1 MGDDCVAGAAVDEPL
16 LLILLGERAAAAC
29 LEAEWR
35 REARA
40 GLQDLVQREPMAEP
54 ADLLA
59 LAGKLD
65 AGFFPHFAA
74 SGGEERFI
82 AFAAAGN

>member
-1 MGDDCVAGAAVDEPL
+1 MPDDRVAGAAVDEPL
-16 LLILLGERAAAAC
+16 LLILLGERAAAAR

-40 GLQDLVQREPMAEP
+40 GLQALVQREPMAEP

-59 LAGKLD
+59 LAGRLGVKFENGS
-65 AGFFPHFAA
+65 ATGPF
-74 SGGEERFI
+74 ERDRRVS
-82 AFAAAGN
+82 

>member
-1 MGDDCVAGAAVDEPL
+1 MLMHDDHIAGAAVDEPL
-16 LLILLGERAAAAC
+16 LLILLGERAAAAR

-40 GLQDLVQREPMAEP
+40 GLQALVQREPMAEP

-59 LAGKLD
+59 LAGRLGVKFENGS
-65 AGFFPHFAA
+65 ATGPF
-74 SGGEERFI
+74 ERDRRVS
-82 AFAAAGN
+82 

>member
-1 MGDDCVAGAAVDEPL
+1 MHDDRVAGAAVDEPL

-35 REARA
+35 WQARA
-40 GLQDLVQREPMAEP
+40 GLQALVQREPMAEP

-59 LAGKLD
+59 LAGRLGVKFEN
-65 AGFFPHFAA
+65 GSTTGPF
-74 SGGEERFI
+74 ERDRRVS
-82 AFAAAGN
+82 

>member
-1 MGDDCVAGAAVDEPL
+1 MHDDRVAGAAVDEPL
-16 LLILLGERAAAAC
+16 LLILLGERAAAAR

-40 GLQDLVQREPMAEP
+40 GLQALVQQPMAEP

-59 LAGKLD
+59 LAQKVDTELANAVAD
-65 AGFFPHFAA
+65 EFAG
-74 SGGEERFI
+74 
-82 AFAAAGN
+82 

>member
-1 MGDDCVAGAAVDEPL
+1 MPDDRVAGAAVDEPL
-16 LLILLGERAAAAC
+16 LLILLGERAAAAR

-40 GLQDLVQREPMAEP
+40 GLQALVQREPMAEP

-59 LAGKLD
+59 LAGRLGVKFEHGS
-65 AGFFPHFAA
+65 ATGPF
-74 SGGEERFI
+74 ERDRRVS
-82 AFAAAGN
+82 

>member
-1 MGDDCVAGAAVDEPL
+1 MLMPDDRVAGAAVDEPL
-16 LLILLGERAAAAC
+16 LLILLGERAAAAR

-40 GLQDLVQREPMAEP
+40 GLQALVQREPMAEP

-59 LAGKLD
+59 LAGRLGVKFENGS
-65 AGFFPHFAA
+65 ATGPF
-74 SGGEERFI
+74 
-82 AFAAAGN
+82 

>member
-1 MGDDCVAGAAVDEPL
+1 MPDDRVTGAAVDEPL
-16 LLILLGERAAAAC
+16 LLILLGERAAAAR

-40 GLQDLVQREPMAEP
+40 GLQALVQQPMAEP

-59 LAGKLD
+59 LAGRLD
-65 AGFFPHFAA
+65 AELANAVADGFAW
-74 SGGEERFI
+74 
-82 AFAAAGN
+82 

>member
-1 MGDDCVAGAAVDEPL
+1 MHDDRVAGAAVDEPL

-40 GLQDLVQREPMAEP
+40 GLQALVQREPMAEP

-59 LAGKLD
+59 LAGRLGVKFEHGS
-65 AGFFPHFAA
+65 ATGPF
-74 SGGEERFI
+74 ERDRRVS
-82 AFAAAGN
+82 

>member
-1 MGDDCVAGAAVDEPL
+1 MHDDRLASAAVDEPL
-16 LLILLGERAAAAC
+16 LLILLGERAAAAR

-40 GLQDLVQREPMAEP
+40 GLQALVQREPMAEP

-59 LAGKLD
+59 LAGRLD
-65 AGFFPHFAA
+65 AELANSEPRGQ
-74 SGGEERFI
+74 
-82 AFAAAGN
+82 N

>member
-1 MGDDCVAGAAVDEPL
+1 MHDDRLASAAVDEPL

-29 LEAEWR
+29 LEEEWR

-40 GLQDLVQREPMAEP
+40 GLQALVQREPMAEP

-59 LAGKLD
+59 LAGRLD
-65 AGFFPHFAA
+65 AELANAVADGF
-74 SGGEERFI
+74 
-82 AFAAAGN
+82 AG

>member
-1 MGDDCVAGAAVDEPL
+1 MLMHDDRGAGAAVDEPL
-16 LLILLGERAAAAC
+16 LLILLGERAAAAR

-40 GLQDLVQREPMAEP
+40 GLQALVQREPMAEP

-59 LAGKLD
+59 LAGRLD
-65 AGFFPHFAA
+65 AELANAVADGFV
-74 SGGEERFI
+74 G
-82 AFAAAGN
+82 

>member
-1 MGDDCVAGAAVDEPL
+1 MHDDRLASAAVDESL
-16 LLILLGERAAAAC
+16 LLILLGERAAAAR

-40 GLQDLVQREPMAEP
+40 GLQALVQQPMAEP

-59 LAGKLD
+59 LAQKVDTELANAVADGF
-65 AGFFPHFAA
+65 AG
-74 SGGEERFI
+74 
-82 AFAAAGN
+82 

>member
-1 MGDDCVAGAAVDEPL
+1 MPDDRVAGAAVDEPL
-16 LLILLGERAAAAC
+16 LLILLGERAAAAR

-40 GLQDLVQREPMAEP
+40 GLQALVQREPMAEP

-59 LAGKLD
+59 LAGRLGVKFENGS
-65 AGFFPHFAA
+65 ATCPF
-74 SGGEERFI
+74 ERDRRVS
-82 AFAAAGN
+82 

>member
-1 MGDDCVAGAAVDEPL
+1 MLMPDDRVAGAAVDEPL
-16 LLILLGERAAAAC
+16 LLILLGERAAAAR

-40 GLQDLVQREPMAEP
+40 GLQALVQREPMAEP

-59 LAGKLD
+59 LAGRLGVKFENGS
-65 AGFFPHFAA
+65 ATGPF
-74 SGGEERFI
+74 ERDRRVS
-82 AFAAAGN
+82 

>member
-1 MGDDCVAGAAVDEPL
+1 MHDDRLASAAVDESL
-16 LLILLGERAAAAC
+16 LLILLGERAAAAR

-40 GLQDLVQREPMAEP
+40 GLQALVQQPMAEP

-59 LAGKLD
+59 LAQKVDTELANAVAD
-65 AGFFPHFAA
+65 EFAG
-74 SGGEERFI
+74 
-82 AFAAAGN
+82 

>member
-1 MGDDCVAGAAVDEPL
+1 MHDDRVAGAAVDEPL

-29 LEAEWR
+29 LEEEWR

-40 GLQDLVQREPMAEP
+40 GLQALVQQPMAEP

-59 LAGKLD
+59 LAGRLD
-65 AGFFPHFAA
+65 AELANAVADGF
-74 SGGEERFI
+74 
-82 AFAAAGN
+82 AG

>member
-1 MGDDCVAGAAVDEPL
+1 MLMPDDRVAGAAVDEPL
-16 LLILLGERAAAAC
+16 LLILLGERAAAAR

-40 GLQDLVQREPMAEP
+40 GLQALVQREPMAEP

-59 LAGKLD
+59 LAGRLGVKFEHGS
-65 AGFFPHFAA
+65 ATGPF
-74 SGGEERFI
+74 ERDRRVS
-82 AFAAAGN
+82 

>member
-1 MGDDCVAGAAVDEPL
+1 MHDDRLASAAVDEPL
-16 LLILLGERAAAAC
+16 LLILLGERAAAAR

-40 GLQDLVQREPMAEP
+40 GLQALVQREPMAEP

-59 LAGKLD
+59 LAGRLD
-65 AGFFPHFAA
+65 AELANAVADGFV
-74 SGGEERFI
+74 G
-82 AFAAAGN
+82 

>member
-1 MGDDCVAGAAVDEPL
+1 MPDDRVAGAAVDEPL
-16 LLILLGERAAAAC
+16 LLILLGERAAAAR

-40 GLQDLVQREPMAEP
+40 GLQALVQREPMAEP

-59 LAGKLD
+59 LAGRLD
-65 AGFFPHFAA
+65 AELANAVADGFV
-74 SGGEERFI
+74 G
-82 AFAAAGN
+82 